1 MSKGN
6 RSRKAEWKTR
16 ALRATS
22 NERRIREFRV
32 EVVGGRDLG
41 ATAAASGSEFSIGT
55 SKGNSIVITDA
66 AVSRHHCEIEATA
79 EGFLLKDL
87 GSTNGTTLCGH
98 RVTGGYLE
106 SGDVIGLGET
116 QLRFECGENEILQA
130 LSESSSFAGVLGTSV
145 AMRRLF
151 YLLNKVSEVGATV
164 LLTGETGTGKGAL
177 AKALH
182 EQGSRSDKPFVV
194 LDCGAISDNLIESEF
209 FGHEKGAFTG
219 AEELRK
225 GAFELADGGTLF
237 LDEIGELGIDMQP
250 KLLRVLENREFRRVG
265 GSDTISTDI
274 QVIAATNRDLRQEIN
289 QGGFR
294 EDLFYR
300 LNVMNIEV
308 PPLRDRRGDIP
319 MLVELF
325 YRAFMKDDTAS
336 PPAELIQRLVRRNF
350 PGNVRELKS
359 AVERSLVLG
368 ELCIPDET
376 AQRESG
382 LDFTLTYRQ
391 AKEQALGEWETQYIP
406 ELVARYDGNLS
417 RAARAVSMDRNHLR
431 KMLKALSDE

>member
-1 MSKGN
+1 MSSGN

-16 ALRATS
+16 ALLATS
-22 NERRIREFRV
+22 KERRIREFRV

-41 ATAAASGSEFSIGT
+41 VTAAASGSEFSIGT

-79 EGFLLKDL
+79 DGFLLKDL
-87 GSTNGTTLCGH
+87 GSTNGTTLSGH

-164 LLTGETGTGKGAL
+164 LMTGETGTGKGAL

-265 GSDTISTDI
+265 GSDTITTDI

-325 YRAFMKDDTAS
+325 YRAFIKDDTAT
-336 PPAELIQRLVRRNF
+336 PPAELIQRLVRKNF

-368 ELCIPDET
+368 ELCIPDE
-376 AQRESG
+376 AVQRESG

-391 AKEQALGEWETQYIP
+391 AKEQALGEWEAQYIP
-406 ELVARYDGNLS
+406 QLVARYDGNLS

-431 KMLKALSDE
+431 KMLKALGDE